1 MQESTREPA
10 FTNVAVTVQRQT
22 TLLTALRVDPPL
34 AVVLPISVT
43 SPGPGTETGTPTVT
57 PEPEDVAA
65 IRRVAIDAAGDACTV
80 TTPLGSDACT
90 VTTPLGSDAALV
102 PTRFVAVTVIRYSVP
117 AFKLVIVQRVELV
130 AMHVPPPGA
139 AVAV

>member
-22 TLLTALRVDPPL
+22 TLLTALRVEPPV
-34 AVVLPISVT
+34 AVVLPINVT

-65 IRRVAIDAAGDACTV
+65 IRRFAIDAAGDACTAI
-80 TTPLGSDACT
+80 TPLGR
-90 VTTPLGSDAALV
+90 DAALV
-102 PTRFVAVTVIRYSVP
+102 PNRFVAVTVIRYSVP

>member
-1 MQESTREPA
+1 LQESTREPA

-22 TLLTALRVDPPL
+22 TLLTALRVEPPV

-43 SPGPGTETGTPTVT
+43 SPGPGTETGTRTVT

-65 IRRVAIDAAGDACTV
+65 IRRVAIEAAGDACT
-80 TTPLGSDACT
+80 TI
-90 VTTPLGSDAALV
+90 TPLGSDAALV
-102 PTRFVAVTVIRYSVP
+102 PNRFVAVTVIRYSVP

>member
-22 TLLTALRVDPPL
+22 TFLTALRVEPPV
-34 AVVLPISVT
+34 AVVLPINVT

-57 PEPEDVAA
+57 PEPEDLTA
-65 IRRVAIDAAGDACTV
+65 IRRVAIDAAG
-80 TTPLGSDACT
+80 DACT